1 MQVSVCVSE
10 RECVR
15 EYVLQNFLKSI
26 LSRIYANRKAS
37 WQPGEACGMRH
48 VAGSR
53 QQARQKRHS
62 KDTANPRVI
71 KVWQCQASQAA
82 K

>member
-1 MQVSVCVSE
+1 MSVCVSE

-53 QQARQKRHS
+53 
-62 KDTANPRVI
+62 RVKSGTQRTRLI
-71 KVWQCQASQAA
+71 PE
-82 K
+82 